1 MKFELKGVIPAILTP
16 FTKGGKQVDFDRAA
30 ALAERLADQGVQ
42 GIFPGGTT
50 GEGMLMTLDERKQ
63 LLELLVKVVGK
74 RIRVIA
80 HTGCFDTA
88 STIEL
93 TQHAAAT
100 GAYAAAIVAPG
111 FYGYD
116 DISLRLHYA
125 SIAKAVSKFPILLY
139 HIPGCAKNALSPKLI
154 LELAKDFDNIV
165 GMKDSGGSIQY
176 LNRVL
181 ADLPSTFTLIN
192 GCDEYTFQA
201 LVAGAKGSVSST
213 ANVVPELF
221 LAIYKN
227 VQEKK
232 YDQAWALQKILN
244 DACRSFQY
252 GSKVA
257 FYKEG
262 LRLRGFDPGFVRSP
276 QRELNTA
283 EKKALAEALKKIKI
297 K

>member
-1 MKFELKGVIPAILTP
+1 MKFELKGIIPAILTP
-16 FTKGGKQVDFDRAA
+16 FTKGGKQVDFERAA
-30 ALAERLADQGVQ
+30 SLAVRLADQGVQ

-50 GEGMLMTLDERKQ
+50 GEGMLMTLDERKD
-63 LLELLVKVVGK
+63 LLEVLVKTVGK
-74 RIRVIA
+74 RIKVIA

-93 TQHAAAT
+93 TEHAAKT

-125 SIAKAVSKFPILLY
+125 SVAKAVSKFPILLY
-139 HIPGCAKNALSPKLI
+139 HIPGCAKNALSPELI
-154 LELAKDFDNIV
+154 IGLANDFENIV

-176 LNRVL
+176 LNRL
-181 ADLPSTFTLIN
+181 LSDLPSSFTLIN

-201 LVAGAKGSVSST
+201 LAAGAKGCVSST
-213 ANVVPELF
+213 SNVVPEMF
-221 LAIYKN
+221 LGIYKN

-232 YDQAWALQKILN
+232 FDQAWAIQKKLN
-244 DACRSFQY
+244 DACRVFQY
-252 GSKVA
+252 GAKVA

-262 LRLRGFDPGFVRSP
+262 LRLRGFDAGFVRAP
-276 QRELNTA
+276 QRELNAA
-283 EKKALAEALKKIKI
+283 EKKSLAEALKQMKIK
-297 K
+297 